1 VRAATSLASLSTLL
15 CLTFGVPAA
24 LYAFGRDLLPST
36 VVKPSVMW
44 AALKR
49 PDDGHLFLQGL
60 CLAAWVGWFL
70 FFLSVFLEI
79 VAQVQHR
86 AALRLPGLGWLQRGV
101 GTLVT
106 AAVVIVASP
115 VAAMAD
121 SPGDL
126 HAGVGGVAAT
136 QVVVH
141 GDGGYGVAR
150 GGWTQA
156 QVQAQEA
163 EVDYPTYTVRPG
175 DSLWR
180 IAQEQLGDPNR
191 FADIAKLNDGRVMP
205 GGTVF
210 HYSEFLQSG
219 WVLIMPA
226 DMGHGGPDGHGVVD
240 RASGRSQHSDVGDGS
255 VAAVAPALVPA
266 PAPAPAPASTT
277 PQAPATAAEAPSAA
291 SGTKTYTVRQGD
303 SLSSI
308 AKNVLGDSRRWDEL
322 FELNQGRPQAGGP
335 PIWRADLIWPGDVL
349 VLPDDANVG
358 SAGGATTAL
367 SQMQGPVTGQVS
379 GPAALARHRPPV
391 ADEDPVVGAAPS
403 QGLVPQGQVPGVQG
417 PSGQAPKAEQSP
429 DPVPADG
436 QAQAGNE
443 QRVEPAA
450 PETLTFS
457 ETVSESGKTVAA
469 IGGLLAAGLLSTLA
483 AKRLRRLMRRRP
495 GQRIAV
501 RQPDKWELEMSTIE
515 NPTGR
520 VFIDAALKTLSAKL
534 AEVDRILPDITAT
547 VLKPHGLEI
556 HLARTEPPIAPFYA
570 DAQRPGVWVCP
581 LGAPLTAHATQGR
594 RGQRGSEGRPE
605 EEPQA
610 PYPALV
616 SLGFDADDDSV
627 LVDLEATHG
636 ISLLA
641 PAEESVGVL
650 RAMAVELATG
660 TWAEQVEVTL
670 VGFGAEL
677 PALFA
682 PGCLSHTDSLPR
694 AVEAVARWSATVDA
708 VLDKHD
714 VSLREART
722 YPDPELAQIT
732 KTHVLLSAVPL
743 DPRSAYQLRQLL
755 SGRQRTSMAVVAVV
769 REPDHLLSRWAVTG
783 PLFHTPPSP
792 AGGPGIKI
800 RMQALRDEQY
810 AAIVRDLSGAGL
822 DDEWES
828 AQEDGA
834 FSGGV
839 SGAVGAGVDGAVGR
853 VGAAGAASRMTATR
867 PQLGPGPV
875 RRALPHRKAASIE
888 AGVLGALG
896 ALGAVGAGVGGDGA
910 VGAGPEAP
918 GAAGRSGTAGT
929 AGGPGASHEPPR
941 AKPLATPEPKHA
953 NRFKVPVDDLFRMEG
968 LPPMPGGVTPDV
980 PPPLPKPGA
989 AKHARHA
996 LNPANLP
1003 QFDLV
1008 VAPWHGRGD
1017 AESIV
1022 AVPNAAQNRVAHVAQ
1037 VAGLTTFAGPGALA
1051 DVAGT
1056 AEAAGPETALEV
1068 PPKPEDRLVGLG
1080 LEPVGPGLE
1089 EIDPH
1094 RKPGQWQNTYWNQR
1108 KAAES
1113 EKHSFD
1119 PATMGRSI
1127 NVLGPIELSGTA
1139 ATAGSRAADL
1149 AEVAAFVMLHPGCSG
1164 AQIAAE
1170 LWPGRTGAV
1179 TIRDAQVA
1187 RLREWLG
1194 TDAYGEEH
1202 LRVTP
1207 HGYAMGPSVTCD
1219 WLEFVQRVQA
1229 GELVSAVGLVRGRPF
1244 EDAPLRRYGWAEA
1257 LRQEMTALVIDTA
1270 HYVAEACLQE
1280 QNPRGAQNAA
1290 YRGLQAAPESE
1301 LLYRDLLTAL
1311 AALNDLSS
1319 ARQHADTLIAYADRE
1334 GVDLQSETTAL
1345 LRDVLQAV
1353 PGV

>member
-1 VRAATSLASLSTLL
+1 M
-15 CLTFGVPAA
+15 TFGVPAA
-24 LYAFGRDLLPST
+24 LFAFGRDLLPTT

-60 CLAAWVGWFL
+60 YLAAWVGWFL

-79 VAQVQHR
+79 VAQVRHR
-86 AALRLPGLGWLQRGV
+86 AAIRLPGLGWLQRGV

-121 SPGDL
+121 APADL
-126 HAGVGGVAAT
+126 HAGGGGVTAT
-136 QVVVH
+136 QVMVH
-141 GDGGYGVAR
+141 GDGGYGVAHGAR
-150 GGWTQA
+150 T
-156 QVQAQEA
+156 QEA
-163 EVDYPTYTVRPG
+163 EVDNPTYTVRPG

-219 WVLIMPA
+219 WVLFMPS
-226 DMGHGGPDGHGVVD
+226 DMGHPAVEGVD
-240 RASGRSQHSDVGDGS
+240 QHSDVRT
-255 VAAVAPALVPA
+255 APIPTATPA
-266 PAPAPAPASTT
+266 PAPATS
-277 PQAPATAAEAPSAA
+277 APATSAN
-291 SGTKTYTVRQGD
+291 GTKTYTVRQGD

-308 AKNVLGDSRRWDEL
+308 AKNVLGDARRWDEL
-322 FELNQGRPQAGGP
+322 FELNRGRPQAGGP

-358 SAGGATTAL
+358 SPPGATAL
-367 SQMQGPVTGQVS
+367 SQIQGPPEHTTNSPQPPAAAAPETGPPS
-379 GPAALARHRPPV
+379 AAGPAPATPP
-391 ADEDPVVGAAPS
+391 
-403 QGLVPQGQVPGVQG
+403 
-417 PSGQAPKAEQSP
+417 
-429 DPVPADG
+429 
-436 QAQAGNE
+436 AQAGPGGAPSVPGRPQGADPGREPHE
-443 QRVEPAA
+443 QAAEPAA

-457 ETVSESGKTVAA
+457 QTESESGKTIAA

-483 AKRLRRLMRRRP
+483 AKRLRKVMRRKP
-495 GQRIAV
+495 GERIAV
-501 RQPDKWELEMSTIE
+501 RQPDRWELEMSTIE

-520 VFIDAALKTLSAKL
+520 VFIDAALKTLSTKL

-556 HLARTEPPIAPFYA
+556 HLARTEPPISPFYA

-581 LGAPLTAHATQGR
+581 LGAPLTAHASQV
-594 RGQRGSEGRPE
+594 
-605 EEPQA
+605 PQA

-616 SLGFDADDDSV
+616 SLGFDEGDDAV

-636 ISLLA
+636 VSLLA
-641 PAEESVGVL
+641 PVNESVGVL

-670 VGFGAEL
+670 VGFGSEL
-677 PALFA
+677 PALFT
-682 PGCLSHTDSLPR
+682 PGCLTHTDSLPR

-769 REPDHLLSRWAVTG
+769 QEPDHLLSPWAVAG
-783 PLFHTPPSP
+783 PLFQTPPSQT
-792 AGGPGIKI
+792 GGPGIKI

-810 AAIVRDLSGAGL
+810 AAIVRDLSGVDL

-828 AQEDGA
+828 AQQDGSFGDGSFRTQADGDGDGA
-834 FSGGV
+834 GGM
-839 SGAVGAGVDGAVGR
+839 AVRA
-853 VGAAGAASRMTATR
+853 TATR
-867 PQLGPGPV
+867 PQLPAGPV
-875 RRALPHRKAASIE
+875 RRALPHRKPASLE
-888 AGVLGALG
+888 AGSV
-896 ALGAVGAGVGGDGA
+896 VGN
-910 VGAGPEAP
+910 
-918 GAAGRSGTAGT
+918 GR
-929 AGGPGASHEPPR
+929 PHEPDVTEPADPPR

-953 NRFKVPVDDLFRMEG
+953 NRFKVAVDDLFRIEA
-968 LPPMPGGVTPDV
+968 LPPAPGGATPEG
-980 PPPLPKPGA
+980 PPPLPRPGT

-1017 AESIV
+1017 TESIV
-1022 AVPNAAQNRVAHVAQ
+1022 SVPNAAQARAQ
-1037 VAGLTTFAGPGALA
+1037 QPQVLGLTTFAGPGALA
-1051 DVAGT
+1051 GSGVAGGVG
-1056 AEAAGPETALEV
+1056 AVLEAAAALEATPV
-1068 PPKPEDRLVGLG
+1068 LEAGSVLEAPPKPEDRLAGLG
-1080 LEPVGPGLE
+1080 LEPVASGVE
-1089 EIDPH
+1089 ESPAR
-1094 RKPGQWQNTYWNQR
+1094 RKPGQWQNAYWNQR
-1108 KAAES
+1108 KAAEA
-1113 EKHSFD
+1113 ERHSFD
-1119 PATMGRSI
+1119 PAAMGRSI
-1127 NVLGPIELSGTA
+1127 NILGPIELSGTA

-1149 AEVAAFVMLHPGCSG
+1149 AEVAAFVMLHPGCSA

-1170 LWPGRTGAV
+1170 LWPGRRGAV

-1194 TDAYGEEH
+1194 TDAYGEQH

-1219 WLEFVQRVQA
+1219 WLEFVQRVQG
-1229 GELVSAVGLVRGRPF
+1229 GELVSALGLVRGRPF

-1257 LRQEMTALVIDTA
+1257 LRHEMTALIIDTA
-1270 HYVAEACLQE
+1270 HYVAEACLHE
-1280 QNPRGAQNAA
+1280 QNPRGAQSAA

-1334 GVDLQSETTAL
+1334 GIDLQSETTAL